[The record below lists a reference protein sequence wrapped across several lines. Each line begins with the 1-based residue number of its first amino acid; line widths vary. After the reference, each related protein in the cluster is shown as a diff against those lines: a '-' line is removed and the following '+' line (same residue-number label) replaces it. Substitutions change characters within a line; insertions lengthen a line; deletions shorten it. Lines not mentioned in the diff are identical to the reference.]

1 MCVTIYSKFQLLMCV
16 TKFWATSLQDMAH
29 SLNSISVIDHRLVKC
44 YVITP
49 CVEVM
54 TVIHVHS

>member
-1 MCVTIYSKFQLLMCV
+1 MSVIKS
-16 TKFWATSLQDMAH
+16 WATSLQNMGQSQFELYKFH
-29 SLNSISVIDHRLVKC
+29 IDHHLAEC

-49 CVEVM
+49 CEEVM